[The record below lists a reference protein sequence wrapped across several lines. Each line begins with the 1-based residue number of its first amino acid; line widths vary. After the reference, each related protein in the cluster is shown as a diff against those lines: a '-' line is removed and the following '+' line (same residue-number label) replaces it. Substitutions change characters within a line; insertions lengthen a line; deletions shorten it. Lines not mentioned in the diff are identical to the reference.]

1 MDTDADHVARLDPL
15 RVEYL
20 ECFVSNDGVA
30 EVSRRRSRQHVKPA
44 WRDDTD
50 AEREMAGI
58 DEVNA
63 QKGISS
69 TAGFQNPR

>member
-1 MDTDADHVARLDPL
+1 MPTTSPGWIGLGVQRLQ
-15 RVEYL
+15 
-20 ECFVSNDGVA
+20 CFVSNDGVA
-30 EVSRRRSRQHVKPA
+30 ELSRRRSRQNVKPA
-44 WRDDTD
+44 WSDDTD